1 MCHLHPTLPTDA
13 APLCQLSQGL
23 SKSSNTVGLP
33 FQSHLRTSRAFLWL
47 CFCDIPR
54 ENRPFHISLPHATSL
69 IPSTCL
75 LQTLAPSVLFTC
87 LLPHPHISLQCL
99 LAIHNLGTSSEEVG
113 LGALWFSLLVG
124 TFFFVVP
131 TGPLW
136 VEIHPRDSPL
146 FSGSIRPNPAS
157 VGSTTQGLWEWADET
172 RSYEKCSQMPSCLSK
187 S

>member
-1 MCHLHPTLPTDA
+1 MLPTDA

-33 FQSHLRTSRAFLWL
+33 FQSYLRTSRAFLWL

-113 LGALWFSLLVG
+113 LGALWLSLLVG
-124 TFFFVVP
+124 TFFFFGGSNWPFVGRN
-131 TGPLW
+131 TSQG
-136 VEIHPRDSPL
+136 
-146 FSGSIRPNPAS
+146 FSTVQWFHQANSSFCWKHHTRA
-157 VGSTTQGLWEWADET
+157 VGVGW
-172 RSYEKCSQMPSCLSK
+172 
-187 S
+187 